1 MKARFL
7 VTAILIA
14 LSINNY
20 SQTTEWEETPWGSP
34 VLTWIYTEAPAPY
47 RDTADTYYRTQY
59 PNVLFL
65 YHGDQYSSSD
75 MFNCHGYVWYMSDV
89 ADGPGFSDKRRVE
102 EANGTLP
109 YISDNISYKVVTE
122 SEADIVWWSDGSHS
136 ALTTD
141 DYRVWVSKWDV
152 GPLVK
157 HVWNDSPY
165 GISNLVFY
173 KRCFRR
179 ITGVFG
185 VDVALSH
192 CKVELENSSVSNYV
206 DLEIEYED
214 WLLIDGLFSTSTGAT
229 LYFHPD

>member
-7 VTAILIA
+7 ATAILIA

-34 VLTWIYTEAPAPY
+34 VLTWIYTEAPDPY

-59 PNVLFL
+59 SDVLFL

-75 MFNCHGYVWYMSDV
+75 MFNCHGYVWYMSGV

-122 SEADIVWWSDGSHS
+122 AEADIVWWSDGSHS

-141 DYRVWVSKWDV
+141 DYRVWISKWDV
-152 GPLVK
+152 GPLVE
-157 HVWNDSPY
+157 HDWDDSPY
-165 GISNLVFY
+165 GTSDLVFY
-173 KRCFRR
+173 KRCFKR
-179 ITGVFG
+179 ITSVYGQ
-185 VDVALSH
+185 DVTLDY
-192 CKVELENSSVSNYV
+192 CKVEFLNSSVSSNV
-206 DLEIEYED
+206 NFEVTFED
-214 WLLIDGLFSTSTGAT
+214 WIQFKGTFSTGTGAT
-229 LYFHPD
+229 LNIYPD